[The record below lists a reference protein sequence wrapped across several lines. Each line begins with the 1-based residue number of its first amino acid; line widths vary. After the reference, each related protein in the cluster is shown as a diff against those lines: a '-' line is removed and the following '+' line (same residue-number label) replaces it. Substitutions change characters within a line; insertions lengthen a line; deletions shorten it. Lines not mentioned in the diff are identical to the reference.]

1 MFPIA
6 VCVPHTY
13 TNKCNRYNIHVL
25 YVYTAQTF
33 SYVHKKICRKRLQIS
48 KKIGRNLQFSRI
60 FFYLAVYFWRSSC
73 RKVSVFY
80 RIFLLPFIFEIYRTI
95 AGIFFYSVKSHGSNG
110 VLNHP
115 LEICLRSDMLHQRC
129 YYGHI
134 LCLFAGILMH
144 TPAA

>member
-25 YVYTAQTF
+25 YVYTAHTF
-33 SYVHKKICRKRLQIS
+33 SYVHKIICRKRLQIS

-80 RIFLLPFIFEIYRTI
+80 WIFLLPFIFENIPYNCRN
-95 AGIFFYSVKSHGSNG
+95 FFLQCKVTWFKWGSKS
-110 VLNHP
+110 
-115 LEICLRSDMLHQRC
+115 
-129 YYGHI
+129 
-134 LCLFAGILMH
+134 
-144 TPAA
+144 PARDFSEV